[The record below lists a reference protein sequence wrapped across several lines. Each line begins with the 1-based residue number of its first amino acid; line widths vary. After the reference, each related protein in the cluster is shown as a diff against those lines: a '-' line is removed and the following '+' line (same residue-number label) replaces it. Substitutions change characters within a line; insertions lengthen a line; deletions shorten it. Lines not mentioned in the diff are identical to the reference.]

1 MKSEIVTDPDSEK
14 QLNWL
19 ISTGHV
25 VAFTNGAFSAV
36 EKFPK
41 YGPQWRKK
49 TNAAV
54 KPDEEEK
61 TADSASIPVQEAQV
75 EQAESVAV
83 AEEVENN
90 QTGNTKDE
98 SSTELA

>member
-1 MKSEIVTDPDSEK
+1 
-14 QLNWL
+14 
-19 ISTGHV
+19 
-25 VAFTNGAFSAV
+25 
-36 EKFPK
+36 
-41 YGPQWRKK
+41 
-49 TNAAV
+49 V

-75 EQAESVAV
+75 EQAEAVAV